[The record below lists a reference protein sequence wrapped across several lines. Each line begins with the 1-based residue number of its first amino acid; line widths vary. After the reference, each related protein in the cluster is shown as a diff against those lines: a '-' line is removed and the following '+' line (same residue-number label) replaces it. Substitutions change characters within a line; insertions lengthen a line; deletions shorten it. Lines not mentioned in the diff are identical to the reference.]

1 MQRPDIITEKGLA
14 LKSYVIFLGMFSTTI
29 FKNFL
34 YLILQNAL
42 YLKVIQVLFEGAILC
57 NQMVLEPIRS
67 YIYNLKNL
75 WL

>member
-34 YLILQNAL
+34 YLILQNVL